1 MQGNSTPKSAS
12 VTKSLLSTIS
22 TGSIFGKTLG
32 EHIGLGNI
40 APGSLLS
47 KVTGQAGLS
56 SRTIETPSPRAED
69 SRQADYA
76 RASVA
81 KAAEESRLA
90 RMEVAAQLAKAAE
103 ESRLA
108 QMKVAAQLAK
118 AAEESRLARM
128 EVAAQ
133 LAKAAEESRVG
144 SAANAPT
151 WSNATEESRRAD
163 IERSAQLAKAEKFAR
178 VSDIKITPT
187 YPEKVFKSSHF
198 GAQFMLV
205 T

>member
-1 MQGNSTPKSAS
+1 M
-12 VTKSLLSTIS
+12 TKSLLSTIS

-118 AAEESRLARM
+118 AAEESR
-128 EVAAQ
+128 
-133 LAKAAEESRVG
+133 VG

>member
-1 MQGNSTPKSAS
+1 M
-12 VTKSLLSTIS
+12 TKSLLSTIS
-22 TGSIFGKTLG
+22 TGSIFGKTLDK
-32 EHIGLGNI
+32 HIGLGNI

-47 KVTGQAGLS
+47 KVTGQSGLS
-56 SRTIETPSPRAED
+56 SRTIETPSIRAED

-81 KAAEESRLA
+81 KALEESRLA

-103 ESRLA
+103 KSH
-108 QMKVAAQLAK
+108 
-118 AAEESRLARM
+118 
-128 EVAAQ
+128 
-133 LAKAAEESRVG
+133 VG

-151 WSNATEESRRAD
+151 WSNATEESRCAD

-187 YPEKVFKSSHF
+187 YHEKVFKSSHF

>member
-1 MQGNSTPKSAS
+1 M
-12 VTKSLLSTIS
+12 TKSLLSTIS

-47 KVTGQAGLS
+47 KATGQSGLS

-81 KAAEESRLA
+81 KALEESRLA

-103 ESRLA
+103 KSH
-108 QMKVAAQLAK
+108 
-118 AAEESRLARM
+118 
-128 EVAAQ
+128 
-133 LAKAAEESRVG
+133 VG

-151 WSNATEESRRAD
+151 WSKASEESRCAD
-163 IERSAQLAKAEKFAR
+163 IERSAQLAKAEKFTR